1 MKRFWEKLGRTLAE
15 GGRDENFLGITYW
28 LENLAAKILAIAL
41 SAVILISL
49 VDLIIIL
56 IRDLLA
62 DPIGF
67 FDKTLI
73 DIFGLFLN
81 ILIAL
86 ELLEN
91 ITAYLKKHIVQ
102 VELVIVTSLIAV
114 ARKIIIFDFNK
125 YNNLDLLAL
134 GAAIL
139 ALSVS
144 YLLIKRTNRENRSS
158 REEKRDQQH

>member
-1 MKRFWEKLGRTLAE
+1 MSRFLKNISKKLASA
-15 GGRDENFLGITYW
+15 GGDESFLGSAHW
-28 LENLAAKILAIAL
+28 LERLTAKVLILVL
-41 SAVILISL
+41 SIVILVSL
-49 VDLIIIL
+49 IDLVIL
-56 IRDLLA
+56 LVKDLSTN
-62 DPIGF
+62 PTGF
-67 FDKTLI
+67 FNRTLI

-91 ITAYLKKHIVQ
+91 ITAYLKKHVVQ

-114 ARKIIIFDFNK
+114 ARKIIIFDFTKN
-125 YNNLDLLAL
+125 NNLDLLAL

-144 YLLIKRTNRENRSS
+144 YLLIKRMNQSKSDRQ
-158 REEKRDQQH
+158 D